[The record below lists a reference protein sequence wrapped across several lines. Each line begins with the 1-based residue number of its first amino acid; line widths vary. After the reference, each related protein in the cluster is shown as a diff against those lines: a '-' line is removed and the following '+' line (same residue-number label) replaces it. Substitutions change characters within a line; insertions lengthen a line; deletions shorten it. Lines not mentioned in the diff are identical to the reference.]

1 MCTVLIEDDDQ
12 EINIHCDYLEPVIP
26 VINDQVKI
34 IGGEERGLNGV
45 LANIDGREG
54 VVSFE
59 DGGVKMVL
67 LRLLCR
73 YQPL

>member
-1 MCTVLIEDDDQ
+1 MCTVITEDEDQ
-12 EINIHCDYLEPVIP
+12 ELSIHGEYLEPVIP

-34 IGGEERGLNGV
+34 ICGEDRGLIGT

-54 VVSFE
+54 VVSFD
-59 DGGVKMVL
+59 DGNVRMVL

-73 YQPL
+73 YQPM